1 MIVGAIHG
9 TDPEYGVPVFRGER
23 ARRALVA
30 LFGLPNAA
38 PTANE
43 WQERGPLAAFST
55 RRLVFVDDSNHGQP
69 RAVWLPEVSS
79 ACRHE
84 VR

>member
-9 TDPEYGVPVFRGER
+9 TDPKYGLPVFRGKR

-38 PTANE
+38 PTADE
-43 WQERGPLAAFST
+43 WNRLGSIAVIAT
-55 RRLVFVDDSNHGQP
+55 RRVVFVDDWDDGQP
-69 RAVWLPEVSS
+69 QAVWLPDAPSRPE
-79 ACRHE
+79 R
-84 VR
+84 RGL